1 MKRTALQLVCLLA
14 ASGCFAAAGQW
25 RAATA
30 QDAPPLH
37 ERIDQ
42 LIDAA
47 AVGPIAPTCSDADF
61 VRRIF
66 LDLTGVIP
74 TAEETRAFLADGSP
88 DKRAKLIDT
97 LLASPAFN
105 RHMTLTLDVMLLER
119 QTDKTNLLKPW
130 LEYLLTSVSAGK
142 PLDQLYREMLAADGS
157 DAALRPAARF
167 TLNREAE
174 PNLLTRDIGR
184 LAFGMDLQCAQ
195 CHDHPLIDDYY
206 QADYF
211 GLFAFVQRTS
221 LFTDAKKKQTLLAEK
236 ADGEATRIRG
246 RHQIHDSQYHRTQ
259 RYQW

>member
-74 TAEETRAFLADGSP
+74 TAEETRAFLADGTNRASRRCFDTASAITESP
-88 DKRAKLIDT
+88 T
-97 LLASPAFN
+97 PSFN
-105 RHMTLTLDVMLLER
+105 LYHESRPTRH
-119 QTDKTNLLKPW
+119 
-130 LEYLLTSVSAGK
+130 SFCFG
-142 PLDQLYREMLAADGS
+142 
-157 DAALRPAARF
+157 RPV
-167 TLNREAE
+167 
-174 PNLLTRDIGR
+174 G
-184 LAFGMDLQCAQ
+184 G
-195 CHDHPLIDDYY
+195 
-206 QADYF
+206 
-211 GLFAFVQRTS
+211 G
-221 LFTDAKKKQTLLAEK
+221 
-236 ADGEATRIRG
+236 
-246 RHQIHDSQYHRTQ
+246 
-259 RYQW
+259 